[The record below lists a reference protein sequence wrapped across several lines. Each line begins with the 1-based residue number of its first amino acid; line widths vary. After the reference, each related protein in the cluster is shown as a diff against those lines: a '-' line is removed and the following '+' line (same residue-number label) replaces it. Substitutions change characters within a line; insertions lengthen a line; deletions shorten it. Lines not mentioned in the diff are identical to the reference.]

1 VASVAALWVPQWGV
15 DTLARQAG
23 PIYAAL
29 LITFFSGVRWGA
41 CLNAVAV
48 GELLLGLVPPYA
60 AWIALILRPEFAL
73 CILLII
79 LLLQALAVKLGVVT
93 GRDLAQACRD
103 YYSKPVSIVLWVLC
117 EIAIAACDL
126 AEVIG
131 SAIALTG
138 SSAPDPRS
146 PACPTP
152 GSNPAAP

>member
-1 VASVAALWVPQWGV
+1 MSVALQDTRIPAAAWLAGAIAALPLVASFAALWVPQWGV

-73 CILLII
+73 CILLIV
-79 LLLQALAVKLGVVT
+79 LLLQALADVLAVEEGSLPYWYGKLRMLLTTAAG
-93 GRDLAQACRD
+93 
-103 YYSKPVSIVLWVLC
+103 
-117 EIAIAACDL
+117 IAIL
-126 AEVIG
+126 AMLGERLFG
-131 SAIALTG
+131 
-138 SSAPDPRS
+138 
-146 PACPTP
+146 
-152 GSNPAAP
+152 